1 MNAPWHPTARDAR
14 LRRLW
19 GPLLAP
25 VCAAWLL
32 LAGCGPG
39 VGGTGDGEGPPV
51 SAFPAPAGT
60 TAQPVC
66 GADFADRLA
75 CPPATTTGPAPEGS
89 LLLRLSDPAARAA
102 AVVEGNAIELL
113 APCSQLRFQGA
124 WAQRPGDA
132 GPRYHGT
139 LTVAG
144 VATAASLRVQA
155 GSGSSL
161 QAQLLAEADRDVL
174 GALLLAPS
182 VQALP
187 ACPG

>member
-1 MNAPWHPTARDAR
+1 MNAPWHPTWRGA
-14 LRRLW
+14 
-19 GPLLAP
+19 LLAP
-25 VCAAWLL
+25 MCAAWLL

-51 SAFPAPAGT
+51 SGFPAPAGT
-60 TAQPVC
+60 TALPVC
-66 GADFADRLA
+66 GAGFADRLA

-89 LLLRLSDPAARAA
+89 LLLRLTDPAARAA
-102 AVVEGNAIELL
+102 VVVEGNAVELL

-144 VATAASLRVQA
+144 VASAASLQVEA
-155 GSGSSL
+155 GSGSGSSL
-161 QAQLLAEADRDVL
+161 QAQLLAEADRTVL
-174 GALLLAPS
+174 GPLLLAPS
-182 VQALP
+182 VLALP
-187 ACPG
+187 ACP